1 MVYDIHSSH
10 VSSHS
15 RNIIAELQSI
25 DQLHQFSHAE
35 HHDVQVFR
43 LLRLGIIQDDV
54 SAQVLPTIQF
64 AVSESGSL
72 DMRSN
77 GGNGIL

>member
-1 MVYDIHSSH
+1 MQ
-10 VSSHS
+10 
-15 RNIIAELQSI
+15 NIMTCK
-25 DQLHQFSHAE
+25 
-35 HHDVQVFR
+35 VFR

-72 DMRSN
+72 DMRSS
-77 GGNGIL
+77 GGNG